1 MSESEPRVYGT
12 ISSDEVDTT
21 LDASAPPIKIS
32 HRRQRET
39 VEQSA
44 RLPKGAWLRV
54 RASGGIVFRT
64 SETIVFEDGRLT
76 YRSSPTAVYGETLMA
91 RELTSTQ
98 VAELRNA
105 LAAISVAAIE
115 SPAHTGR
122 DTVGYELSVR
132 EGRRTQTTEVFQ
144 GQVPENIAVLL
155 DMLGECVR
163 ISADDLRG

>member
-1 MSESEPRVYGT
+1 MSESNPRVYGT

-21 LDASAPPIKIS
+21 LNNSAPPIKIS

-39 VEQSA
+39 AEQSA

-64 SETIVFEDGRLT
+64 SETIVFDDGRLT

-105 LAAISVAAIE
+105 LGAVNLAVTE

-132 EGRRTQTTEVFQ
+132 EGRRTQTAEVFQ
-144 GQVPENIAVLL
+144 GQVPETIAVLL